1 MAGLMKSVQ
10 VNAMLNQVGRGNIMA
25 DSEDLWKIAREE
37 NQKRIAEGKNDEIT
51 SQAAEVTSM
60 LVGPVAQAMAMS
72 RLVDDKVG
80 RYFSASIIAS
90 VLLTSCKT
98 TDEVFLTLEEAKTI
112 VIRQENKLNKK

>member
-1 MAGLMKSVQ
+1 MGT
-10 VNAMLNQVGRGNIMA
+10 ITMA

-37 NQKRIAEGKNDEIT
+37 NQKRIAEGKYNEDIG
-51 SQAAEVTSM
+51 QAAEVTGM
-60 LVGPVAQAMAMS
+60 LVGPIAQAMAMS
-72 RLVDDKVG
+72 RAVDRSDSGESGRFG